1 MLRPALAVLLATA
14 AASASAQPRDAAERR
29 AYVEG
34 RFVRALTAHATGDD
48 DAAAEALDEV
58 LELRPDDAA
67 AYDAR
72 ADVARA
78 RGETTDAL
86 FYAERAAALSPTSGV
101 LRLRLAGAY
110 AGAGRLGE
118 ATAAAE
124 AARDLAPGD
133 PAVWETLADL
143 YGRLGRDADER
154 AALAAWT
161 RLDDT
166 VAARLRLSALAE
178 AAGDGA
184 GAREQALAARRLAP
198 SDPAVRRRVA
208 ALDRPAPPPASGGAG
223 STGGVEVAG
232 DVDALLALVEA
243 DPRRLDVWAQALG
256 ALAASADPRAGAVA
270 DDALL
275 LFPVVPAVAA
285 PAAEAY
291 LAAGR
296 PADAR
301 RAAERALATLGD
313 GDGALRARLDAVL
326 AATD

>member
-101 LRLRLAGAY
+101 LRLRLARAY

-124 AARDLAPGD
+124 AARDLAPDD

-143 YGRLGRDADER
+143 YGRLDRDADER

-178 AAGDGA
+178 AAGDDA

-208 ALDRPAPPPASGGAG
+208 ALDRPAPAPDDAGGTGGA
-223 STGGVEVAG
+223 EAAG

-243 DPRRLDVWAQALG
+243 DPRRLDVWARALD

-275 LFPVVPAVAA
+275 LFPAVPAVAA